1 MSVPHNTEQ
10 LINLLA
16 QQVSNLT
23 AALQNQNTAK
33 SSMNRP
39 DPFKGD
45 SGADARR
52 FLTHF
57 ISWAMEQPDLA
68 SNEAKMIKIALGL
81 LTGTAGSWATPYL
94 QQLNIG
100 QTVFN
105 GRWSEFADAFSLRFI
120 SIDPEMEA
128 REAIKHIRPGKGQ
141 TIAEF
146 AQNFKDVGSRSGLS
160 DLDLREKFNSSL
172 PKEIRRNLMVIN
184 MAQGLALT
192 LDDAIKRA
200 ISVDTYLR
208 DPTLN
213 DRHYPHT
220 STSTPPQS
228 TADPYAMDISATRN
242 GNGKTREEFIS
253 RMRGRCYGCGAQTHE
268 KRNCP
273 HKETTCR
280 YCSRKGHLE
289 AVCQDRFMGLER
301 NRGKKQS
308 NRRQQVSAN
317 TDESFSLFPGEQVQ
331 IASSSSAPVNP
342 QSTPPV
348 TSTANLG
355 AQIAQLQQL
364 LDRAN
369 AMSPAA
375 DF

>member
-1 MSVPHNTEQ
+1 
-10 LINLLA
+10 
-16 QQVSNLT
+16 
-23 AALQNQNTAK
+23 
-33 SSMNRP
+33 
-39 DPFKGD
+39 
-45 SGADARR
+45 
-52 FLTHF
+52 
-57 ISWAMEQPDLA
+57 
-68 SNEAKMIKIALGL
+68 
-81 LTGTAGSWATPYL
+81 
-94 QQLNIG
+94 
-100 QTVFN
+100 
-105 GRWSEFADAFSLRFI
+105 
-120 SIDPEMEA
+120 MEA
-128 REAIKHIRPGKGQ
+128 QEAIKHIRPGKGQ

-228 TADPYAMDISATRN
+228 IADPYAMDISATRN

-253 RMRGRCYGCGAQTHE
+253 RMRGRCYVCGAQTHE

-280 YCSRKGHLE
+280 YCSYKGHLE